1 MMIMAEV
8 KIQIIYD
15 NTINSQFEGTSLKSD
30 WGFSAIVTTKNHK
43 ILFDT
48 GAKFSILYE
57 NMLRLNYKP
66 EEIDTVFISH
76 EHKDH
81 IGGLMGFLKKN
92 PQVTVYIPNSISES
106 KKKEIIKAGGQI
118 IETSKITTLF
128 DNIATTGPM
137 GTDIKEQSMIIMT
150 TKGAVIITGCSHPG
164 IVNITESV
172 KVLSN
177 VYAVIGGFHL
187 FREKEEKIKE
197 IVDEMKNGGIEK
209 IMPAHCTGEKAKEK
223 FKEEFGNKYLEAGV
237 GSEVLI

>member
-1 MMIMAEV
+1 MIRIAEV

-15 NTINSQFEGTSLKSD
+15 NTVNSKFEGTNLKSD
-30 WGFSAIVTTKNHK
+30 WGFSAIITTKDHK

-48 GAKFSILYE
+48 GAKFNILYE
-57 NMLRLNYKP
+57 NMLRLNHKP

-81 IGGLMGFLKKN
+81 IGGLVGFLKKN
-92 PQVTVYIPNSISES
+92 PQVTIYIPNSISES

-150 TKGAVIITGCSHPG
+150 NKGAVIITGCSHPG

-172 KVLSN
+172 KVLSK

-187 FREKEEKIKE
+187 FRENNDGIDKI
-197 IVDEMKNGGIEK
+197 IDEMKKEGIEK
-209 IMPAHCTGEKAKEK
+209 IMPAHCTGKKAEEK
-223 FKEEFGNKYLEAGV
+223 FKEEFRDKYIEGGV
-237 GSEVLI
+237 GSEVFI